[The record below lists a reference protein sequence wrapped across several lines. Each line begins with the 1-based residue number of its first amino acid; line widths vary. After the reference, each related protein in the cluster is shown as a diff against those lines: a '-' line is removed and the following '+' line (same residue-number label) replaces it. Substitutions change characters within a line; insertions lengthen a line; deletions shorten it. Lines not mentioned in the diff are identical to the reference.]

1 MGRPHHS
8 VILVNRLTLQPKKPS
23 PDFVSSQKDASW
35 SMLSAINELTSD
47 TGQMRATD
55 WSWQASL
62 SWLTDINLILDPGCL
77 RKFKPRSFDAKL
89 TTGVC
94 LALKQITQ
102 SRKKRPACGMLR
114 LLSVHTS
121 GLVLEGYPRV
131 ECAPPQLAK
140 RAVRHTKEENS
151 GQVTCLK
158 KV

>member
-1 MGRPHHS
+1 MLLRS
-8 VILVNRLTLQPKKPS
+8 TQKTLVS
-23 PDFVSSQKDASW
+23 F
-35 SMLSAINELTSD
+35 LTSHDAVND
-47 TGQMRATD
+47 TKAGMQR
-55 WSWQASL
+55 
-62 SWLTDINLILDPGCL
+62 CL